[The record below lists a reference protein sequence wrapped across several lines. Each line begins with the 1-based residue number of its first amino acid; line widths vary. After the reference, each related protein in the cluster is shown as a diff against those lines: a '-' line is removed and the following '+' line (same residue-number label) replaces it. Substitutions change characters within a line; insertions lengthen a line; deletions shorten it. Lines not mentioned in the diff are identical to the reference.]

1 MAGKPLPVEPRFWA
15 QVEKAG
21 PDECWTWKGSTYPA
35 GYGKICVYGKTRGT
49 HRVSLWLAGAID
61 LDTYL
66 YVLHSCDN
74 RLCVNPAHLRAGT
87 ASENT
92 TDGYA
97 RGRMVS
103 QIDPARIVRGDDH
116 PTRKRADLRQR
127 ISERQQGEK
136 SCLAKL
142 TETDVRQIFDM
153 RVQRM
158 TYGEIAA
165 HFNVSREQIGGIL
178 RRRSWG
184 HLTGLPEIPTR
195 NTCGAW
201 RD

>member
-116 PTRKRADLRQR
+116 PTRKRADLRQQ
-127 ISERQQGEK
+127 ISERQLGEK
-136 SCLAKL
+136 SHRAKL
-142 TETDVRQIFDM
+142 TESDVRQIFEL
-153 RVQRM
+153 RVQKM
-158 TYGEIAA
+158 GIVEIASR
-165 HFNVSREQIGGIL
+165 FGICDSTVSLIL
-178 RRRSWG
+178 RRKKWP
-184 HLTGLPEIPTR
+184 HLTGLPAIPSRRTK
-195 NTCGAW
+195 GAW
-201 RD
+201 QD